1 MHPMAESI
9 APKQIASQLGI
20 SPKALRRFMRT
31 MADKQTTAGKDARVA
46 RVGQGNR
53 YDLSKADAAFII
65 AAWRKA
71 HAAPKPSAAQIEAV
85 AHDAIMPPVDE
96 S

>member
-1 MHPMAESI
+1 MADSI
-9 APKQIASQLGI
+9 APKQIAAQLGI

-31 MADKQTTAGKDARVA
+31 MADKQTGAGKDARVA

-53 YDLSKADAAFII
+53 YDLTKTDAAYII

-71 HAAPKPSAAQIEAV
+71 HAAPKPSAAAIEAV
-85 AHDAIMPPVDE
+85 AHDAIAAPVDE
-96 S
+96 A